1 MKKIIYLSIL
11 CLVIS
16 ACVSKYEVVLP
27 DTPKTLVING
37 YLTNNISDS
46 AGIQISQ
53 AVSTLSQDWP
63 APDATGA
70 VVALFENGTKVK
82 TLFLNQIGSNN
93 LGFTTNG
100 FMPKAGKT
108 YRVEAKFK
116 DFDAVSA
123 EQVMPTDMP
132 IFTARYRDSISFANG
147 GGTRGGSSNAIAGV
161 DISFVDNGSTTDYY
175 EIQVYT
181 QDSIDT
187 NGDGINDVLSP
198 PIQRSI
204 EPFNNVG
211 ESVGSIGSGSSLLLS
226 DQTFNGQR
234 ISFSVLSYELRYGYN
249 YYNPG
254 AIPKRSV
261 RLTHITQDRYLYL
274 KSKLKQDQSGVGLLV
289 EPVYVYSNV
298 SNKFGIFLLGN
309 GRLQDL

>member
-1 MKKIIYLSIL
+1 MKKIIYLITL
-11 CLVIS
+11 CTVVSSCI
-16 ACVSKYEVVLP
+16 SKYEVTLP

-37 YLTNNISDS
+37 YLTNNSSDS

-63 APDATGA
+63 APDGTGS

-132 IFTARYRDSISFANG
+132 VFTARYRDSISFSNG
-147 GGTRGGSSNAIAGV
+147 GGGPGGGGPGGGSNNAIAGV

-175 EIQVYT
+175 EIQAYT

-187 NGDGINDVLSP
+187 KDRKSTRLN
-198 PIQRSI
+198 
-204 EPFNNVG
+204 
-211 ESVGSIGSGSSLLLS
+211 SSHRNTS
-226 DQTFNGQR
+226 R
-234 ISFSVLSYELRYGYN
+234 MPSS
-249 YYNPG
+249 
-254 AIPKRSV
+254 A
-261 RLTHITQDRYLYL
+261 
-274 KSKLKQDQSGVGLLV
+274 
-289 EPVYVYSNV
+289 
-298 SNKFGIFLLGN
+298 
-309 GRLQDL
+309 